1 MTVVDFRLP
10 SLGADMESATLV
22 EWMKKPGDAVRR
34 GETVA
39 AVETDKGIIDIESYE
54 MGSVAELI
62 VQPGAKVPVGTVLAR
77 LNVEGAAAGAP
88 IPLQPPGG
96 QPSPPTPVAPRSSGP
111 AAPAEARPLPI
122 GAPPAP
128 VVVPVH
134 PSRARISPAARRRAQ
149 ELGIALDALERAAAG
164 GILHVEDVER
174 WATQNPAKP
183 AEAKPAEA
191 KPADARSAM
200 RAAIGAAMARSKRE
214 IPHYYLA
221 HSFDFGPAQD
231 WLSTYNAS
239 VPVKERL
246 IEAVLIIKA
255 VALAAARMEGFN
267 GYFRDGSFAKGASV
281 NVGTAIAVRGGGLVA
296 PALLDADR
304 KSLPVLMQE
313 LSELVTRVRAGH
325 MRSGEFSAATI
336 TVTSL
341 GGDGVDVLYPIINPP
356 QVAIVGTGAIREQ
369 PWVHAGQLAV
379 RPVLTL
385 AVAGDH
391 RVTDGRIG
399 SRFLRAIV
407 DVLTRPETL

>member
-1 MTVVDFRLP
+1 MTPVDFRLP

-22 EWMKKPGDAVRR
+22 EWMKKPGEAVHR
-34 GETVA
+34 GEAVA
-39 AVETDKGIIDIESYE
+39 AVETDKGIIDIESYDE
-54 MGSVAELI
+54 GSVAELLI
-62 VQPGAKVPVGTVLAR
+62 QPGTKIPVGTVLAR
-77 LNVEGAAAGAP
+77 LNVEGAAAAAP
-88 IPLQPPGG
+88 APA
-96 QPSPPTPVAPRSSGP
+96 QPSPAKPIGPLPARP
-111 AAPAEARPLPI
+111 AAPAAIHPLPI

-128 VVVPVH
+128 LAAPER

-149 ELGIALDALERAAAG
+149 ELGVPLDALEHAAAG
-164 GILHVEDVER
+164 AVVHVEDVER
-174 WATQNPAKP
+174 VAAQKPAKTT
-183 AEAKPAEA
+183 
-191 KPADARSAM
+191 DARSAM
-200 RAAIGAAMARSKRE
+200 RAAIGTAMARSKRE

-221 HSFDFGPAQD
+221 HSLDFGAVND
-231 WLSTYNAS
+231 WLNTYNAR

-246 IEAVLIIKA
+246 IDTVLIIKA
-255 VALAAARMEGFN
+255 VALAAARVEGFN
-267 GYFRDGSFAKGASV
+267 GYFRDGGFVKAAAV

-304 KSLPVLMQE
+304 KSLPTLMQE

-356 QVAIVGTGAIREQ
+356 QVAIVGAGAVREQ
-369 PWVHAGQLAV
+369 PWVRAGQLTV

-385 AVAGDH
+385 AMAGDH

-399 SRFLRAIV
+399 SRFVRAIV
-407 DVLTRPETL
+407 DLVTRPESL